1 MPGKD
6 LVPRPAV
13 PPPDVARPPWE
24 QRVRREPSPTAW
36 QWLRRRH
43 HWTLPVFLV
52 PSMTLAAVIVHGAR
66 VSSYVLAAGA
76 VLTVVVALFGR
87 LKWNR
92 PVEHSY
98 AIFTVGAAT
107 LWLFNA
113 GWCGPLAT
121 GWLGLP
127 WLLIILAAGMIA
139 WGVPWY
145 MHHRPRGQRKR
156 QKRIA
161 KWDEWWQSHAW
172 AWNLGGSKVIDVQEM
187 NLTTKARVQGI
198 AGRHSIQHVNQVM
211 HLIESGLDG
220 FADIGMVRVEP
231 VKGHANWF
239 DFYFKRENPLK
250 GIVEYDPA
258 LAPRSV
264 HEDIAVGLKE
274 SGTWKTIPARCN
286 RFVIGRSR
294 SGKSNDLLVC
304 LAALTGC
311 PDDWQIL
318 IDLKGGRSARP
329 VLKAGAA
336 GYVITELDEAR
347 MCERML
353 EAEIQARGYY
363 APDHDEQLQATVDDP
378 ALHLLVDEV
387 HGLTSVPNGDAEC
400 AAKLANI
407 ASKGMGLEVYAW
419 VFTQHGSL
427 EDSVRTE
434 QTRLNLNVRTVYA
447 VEQARHGAYGIEEYN
462 KLDASKLE
470 EKGTAYWK
478 DSPHATPEQVRGP
491 HMPHKLLEQV
501 AAQNT
506 ALVHRPPLRLYCGD
520 QDAGNGQTWQEWWDT
535 RWLRLHPAFHDISPQ
550 YQAAVASSPAQ
561 AFTAMPA
568 PPEPQPAPAPGEGD
582 AKQAAAR
589 IQAEMDELYGGR
601 TDVNPAK
608 VNLGPVIT
616 RQKEAFAAALES
628 APPGG
633 ISPAQL
639 AAESGRGRTWVH
651 GQLTAL
657 VDLGAVTQI
666 GRGRYVPAAG
676 QDIRRA
682 LAAIRENGDRL
693 HREAR
698 QMVDAA

>member
-1 MPGKD
+1 MPGKE

-13 PPPDVARPPWE
+13 SPPDVARPPWE
-24 QRVRREPSPTAW
+24 QRVRKEPSPTAW

-43 HWTLPVFLV
+43 HWTLPAFLPV
-52 PSMTLAAVIVHGAR
+52 P
-66 VSSYVLAAGA
+66 VLAAGA
-76 VLTVVVALFGR
+76 AVHAYHLGGYVLAVGAAVLAGVALFGGI
-87 LKWNR
+87 KWSR
-92 PVEHSY
+92 GPELLY
-98 AIFTVGAAT
+98 ACLSALALTSWLAVAA
-107 LWLFNA
+107 WY
-113 GWCGPLAT
+113 GPAHLGMLIALAV
-121 GWLGLP
+121 
-127 WLLIILAAGMIA
+127 LAAA
-139 WGVPWY
+139 WGFPWWR
-145 MHHRPRGQRKR
+145 HKRPRGQRKR
-156 QKRIA
+156 QKRIG
-161 KWDEWWQSHAW
+161 KWDTWWQSHAW
-172 AWNLGGSKVIDVQEM
+172 SWNLGGSKVIDVQEM
-187 NLTTKARVQGI
+187 NLTTKVRVQGL
-198 AGRHSIQHVNQVM
+198 AGRHSVQHVNQVM

-220 FADIGMVRVEP
+220 FADIGMVRVEA

-286 RFVIGRSR
+286 RFVIGASR
-294 SGKSNDLLVC
+294 TGKSNDLLGC
-304 LAALTGC
+304 LAALTGV
-311 PDDWQIL
+311 PDDVQII

-353 EAEIQARGYY
+353 NAEIDARAKY
-363 APDHDEQLQATVDDP
+363 APDDDEQLAATIEDP
-378 ALHLLVDEV
+378 ALHLIIDEV

-400 AAKLANI
+400 AAKLALI
-407 ASKGMGLEVYAW
+407 ASKGMGLEVYVW

-434 QTRLNLNVRTVYA
+434 QTRFNLPVRTVYR

-478 DSPHATPEQVRGP
+478 DGPHATAEQVRGP

-501 AAQNT
+501 AAQNA
-506 ALVHRPPLRLYCGD
+506 ALVHRPPLQLYCGD

-535 RWLRLHPAFHDISPQ
+535 RWLRLDPAFHDISPQ
-550 YQAAVASSPAQ
+550 YQAAAASSPAE
-561 AFTAMPA
+561 AFAAMPE
-568 PPEPQPAPAPGEGD
+568 PPEPAPAPAPGEGD
-582 AKQAAAR
+582 AAQAAAR
-589 IQAEMDELYGGR
+589 IQAELDEVHRGLPR
-601 TDVNPAK
+601 DFKPAK
-608 VNLGPVIT
+608 VNLAPVIAL
-616 RQKEAFAAALES
+616 QKDAFATALES

-633 ISPAQL
+633 ISPKQL
-639 AAESGRGRTWVH
+639 AEESGRGRTWVH

-657 VDLGAVTQI
+657 VDLGVVTQI
-666 GRGRYVPAAG
+666 GYGRYAPVDG
-676 QDIRRA
+676 HDIRRA
-682 LAAIRENGDRL
+682 LAAIKENGDRL

-698 QMVDAA
+698 RMVNTA